1 MKLEGKK
8 VGFAITGSFC
18 TFKSTI
24 PKIKEIIKEG
34 AEVVPIMSFNAYN
47 LDTKFGKAADFIQE
61 IEDITGKK
69 IIHSIPDAEP
79 IRT

>member
-1 MKLEGKK
+1 MKLDGKK
-8 VGFAITGSFC
+8 VGFVMTGSFC

-24 PKIKEIIKEG
+24 PQMKKIIEEK

-47 LDTKFGKAADFIQE
+47 LDTKFGKAKDFIDE